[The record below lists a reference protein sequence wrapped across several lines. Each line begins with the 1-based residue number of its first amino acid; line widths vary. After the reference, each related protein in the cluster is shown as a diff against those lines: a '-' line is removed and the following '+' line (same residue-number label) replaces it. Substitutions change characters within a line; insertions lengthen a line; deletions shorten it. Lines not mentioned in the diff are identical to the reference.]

1 MERDVRAG
9 VRRGSA
15 ERKLCAIRSAR
26 WSRAIAGGD
35 ETVSVITLTPIPKET
50 PMQTTFDSASDLSQA
65 LQRAAQAHGKHE
77 ERTGREDPDWPAWYA
92 EYMVREQ
99 AGEELPT

>member
-1 MERDVRAG
+1 
-9 VRRGSA
+9 
-15 ERKLCAIRSAR
+15 
-26 WSRAIAGGD
+26 
-35 ETVSVITLTPIPKET
+35 
-50 PMQTTFDSASDLSQA
+50 MQTTFDSASELAQA

-99 AGEELPT
+99 TGEELPT